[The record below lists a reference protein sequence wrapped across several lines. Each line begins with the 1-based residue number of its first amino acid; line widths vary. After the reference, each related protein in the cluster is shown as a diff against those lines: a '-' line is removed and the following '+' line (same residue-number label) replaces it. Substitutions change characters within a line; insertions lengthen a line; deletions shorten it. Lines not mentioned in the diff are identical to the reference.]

1 MDGKWRLFS
10 LKKKNIKYTSNL
22 DVGVTVFLSG
32 VGEMGMVSSGKA
44 GA

>member
-22 DVGVTVFLSG
+22 DVGVKVFLGG
-32 VGEMGMVSSGKA
+32 VGDGNG
-44 GA
+44 